1 MAVGIHLKEEEP
13 SIVTQVSRETVE
25 MLLEKALFFYER
37 KEYEDAEK
45 ALNTLLSAAPDFHR
59 GWFLKGIILEE
70 TGRADKAEECFVKS
84 SNAHTLMVRL
94 ALQLQEKDPER
105 ARIYFDRV
113 LQRDPGN
120 NFMHYQNGLLYESL
134 GKPEKAAESFRRISV
149 LREIMS
155 RIFIPGG
162 FLIFLLAGAAAM
174 FQRGEHV
181 LSWIVLASALF
192 CLVWMR
198 RDSGLAIKML
208 LKKRKSS

>member
-1 MAVGIHLKEEEP
+1 M
-13 SIVTQVSRETVE
+13 ETVE
-25 MLLEKALFFYER
+25 DLLGKVLFYYER
-37 KEYEDAEK
+37 KEYASAEK
-45 ALNTLLSAAPDFHR
+45 AVADLLAAAPDFHR

-70 TGRADKAEECFVKS
+70 TGRAEQAEECFVKS

-94 ALQLQEKDPER
+94 ALQLQEKDPDR

-113 LQRDPGN
+113 LEHDPGN
-120 NFMHYQNGLLYESL
+120 NFMHYQRGLLFERL
-134 GKPEKAAESFRRISV
+134 GNPEEAAGSFRRISA

-174 FQRGEHV
+174 FQRGERV

-192 CLVWMR
+192 CLVWIG

-208 LKKRKSS
+208 LKKRKYS